1 MECAAL
7 MTAAVRRC
15 VVLVLLVAL
24 PVHAVAMFAALGE
37 AVSPDHVSR
46 PTHHAAEVRAA
57 HVRNEVLRIAEH
69 LDSASARLLPAP
81 FNSVVLSFLERR
93 VTPRPV
99 FSYPPYWS
107 STHLTI

>member
-1 MECAAL
+1 MP
-7 MTAAVRRC
+7 AAVRRC

-24 PVHAVAMFAALGE
+24 AAHAVTMFAALGE
-37 AVSPDHVSR
+37 AVSPEHVSR

-57 HVRNEVLRIAEH
+57 HVRNELVRIVEH
-69 LDSASARLLPAP
+69 LDSASAHLLPAT
-81 FNSVVLSFLERR
+81 FNPVVLSFLERR
-93 VTPRPV
+93 LTPRPV

>member
-1 MECAAL
+1 MA
-7 MTAAVRRC
+7 AAVRRC

-24 PVHAVAMFAALGE
+24 SVHAVTMFAALSE

-57 HVRNEVLRIAEH
+57 HVRNEAVRIVEH
-69 LDSASARLLPAP
+69 LDEACARLLPTAFSP
-81 FNSVVLSFLERR
+81 VVLSFLERR